1 MPLLSPADPDEVPWN
16 LLARH
21 LAAEASATE
30 RAQLFEW
37 LRTDPRHLQ
46 LLTTTTQVWER
57 AGEPILPE
65 PPLFSAADVEEAW
78 QRFQPLLGPVA
89 PATPTPAPP
98 APSPSAPSP
107 PWWHPLAWPAAPAWR
122 LAASGG
128 LLASTVALLWLLL
141 PGREPRPVPPPAART
156 YVSGEQRLRLRL
168 PDSSTVWLNAHS
180 QLTYAAGPF
189 RQVQLM
195 GEAFIQVHPAAQ
207 PLVLSTATGRVR
219 IAGGE
224 VNVRA
229 YAAEDSLEVSVAR
242 GRAWLA
248 RRTGTDSVQL
258 AAAQRAALYAA
269 DAPGQ
274 VPLAPRPNPLP
285 DANYRAWQSDTLR
298 FVDAPVPQVA
308 RTLHALFGTRLVL
321 AGGSWAQCR
330 FTGTFARPRPEQVLA
345 VLRVATGATL
355 QATAP
360 GRYTLSGNTCRAA
373 SRKSSPPVQ
382 P

>member
-1 MPLLSPADPDEVPWN
+1 MPPLSPADPDEVPWN

-37 LRTDPRHLQ
+37 LRTDPRHLE

-57 AGEPILPE
+57 AGEPPLPE
-65 PPLFSAADVEEAW
+65 PPLFSAADVEGAW

-89 PATPTPAPP
+89 TPASPTPATPPP
-98 APSPSAPSP
+98 PVAGP

-122 LAASGG
+122 LAASGA
-128 LLASTVALLWLLL
+128 LLASTVVLLWLLL
-141 PGREPRPVPPPAART
+141 PGRASHVAPPTPART
-156 YVSGEQRLRLRL
+156 YTSGEQRQRLQL

-180 QLTYAAGPF
+180 RLTYAAGSL
-189 RQVQLM
+189 RRVQLT
-195 GEAFIQVHPAAQ
+195 GEAFIQVHPAAR

-219 IAGGE
+219 VAGGE
-224 VNVRA
+224 LNIRA

-248 RRTGTDSVQL
+248 RLTGADSVL
-258 AAAQRAALYAA
+258 LDAPSRAALYAA

-274 VPLAPRPNPLP
+274 MRQAPHRAPLP
-285 DANYRAWQSDTLR
+285 NANYRAWQSDTLR

-308 RTLHALFGTRLVL
+308 RTLHALFGTRLAL
-321 AGGSWAQCR
+321 TGESWAQCR

-355 QATAP
+355 QATGP
-360 GRYTLSGNTCRAA
+360 GRYTLSGNTCQAA
-373 SRKSSPPVQ
+373 PRKTSPPAR